1 MRLKRSDFQRTSKL
15 RLTNTDVVFGGQGVE
30 DVVNSIS
37 ICLDMWLDKK
47 LNRGKKRL
55 TVLGTSMRPNNRWHR
70 TQPLLG
76 NSSHSGI
83 LNLSLQ
89 KSRYPQWR
97 QVAGGGWSAKKWK
110 GRVVKSE
117 CVGSVFHVVIDEVYL
132 GWGQDLECWRSLLKL
147 PLEYGE

>member
-1 MRLKRSDFQRTSKL
+1 MHHSGHYEIEEIRFSEDLKVE
-15 RLTNTDVVFGGQGVE
+15 TNTDVVFGGQGVE
-30 DVVNSIS
+30 DVVSSIS
-37 ICLDMWLDKK
+37 ICLDMWL
-47 LNRGKKRL
+47 
-55 TVLGTSMRPNNRWHR
+55 TVLSTWMRPNNKWHR

-89 KSRYPQWR
+89 KSSYPQWC

-110 GRVVKSE
+110 GKVVKSE

-147 PLEYGE
+147 PWEYGEEWR

>member
-55 TVLGTSMRPNNRWHR
+55 TVLGTSMRPNNR
-70 TQPLLG
+70 
-76 NSSHSGI
+76 
-83 LNLSLQ
+83 
-89 KSRYPQWR
+89 
-97 QVAGGGWSAKKWK
+97 
-110 GRVVKSE
+110 
-117 CVGSVFHVVIDEVYL
+117 
-132 GWGQDLECWRSLLKL
+132 
-147 PLEYGE
+147 